1 MKIAMLTNNYRP
13 FVGGVPVSVE
23 RQAQELTRL
32 GHQVT
37 VVAPMYGDDEE
48 ARSRVLEQDERSPER
63 VVRYRTQKMKMPNGM
78 VYPSFRPEEVFAIFE
93 RETFDCIH
101 VHHPV
106 FAGIWA
112 LSLGKKY
119 DIPVIYTYHTRYE
132 DYLHYIP
139 FFREKEERRHIRNR
153 FTDWVKGS
161 VIPSYMKW
169 FCSQCDLVVAPSAG
183 MLQVIRRQ
191 GVSVPAAVMPTG
203 LDASFYRS
211 DDGRAE
217 EIREQYAKGR
227 KHLLVTVSRLEREKN
242 YGFLLR
248 GIAEIE
254 KRLGDDFHVLIIG
267 DGSQMGELK
276 VRASILGIR
285 DKVTFMGN
293 VPNAQVKDYL
303 NAADLFLFASRSET
317 QGIVLAEALAAGCPV
332 VAVHA
337 TGADDVVRN
346 GVNGFLTAE
355 DESVWAEKAAEA
367 LRPENLGRMREAA
380 RSDADNYR
388 ASRLAIYAEMLYN
401 QCVLRKGENGYERSE
416 DRGGHVAAAVR
427 KVS

>member
-37 VVAPMYGDDEE
+37 VIAPMYGDDEE
-48 ARSRVLEQDERSPER
+48 ERSRVLEQDERSPER

-78 VYPSFRPEEVFAIFE
+78 VYPSFRPEEVFGIFE

-183 MLQVIRRQ
+183 MLQVI
-191 GVSVPAAVMPTG
+191 
-203 LDASFYRS
+203 
-211 DDGRAE
+211 
-217 EIREQYAKGR
+217 
-227 KHLLVTVSRLEREKN
+227 
-242 YGFLLR
+242 
-248 GIAEIE
+248 
-254 KRLGDDFHVLIIG
+254 
-267 DGSQMGELK
+267 
-276 VRASILGIR
+276 
-285 DKVTFMGN
+285 
-293 VPNAQVKDYL
+293 
-303 NAADLFLFASRSET
+303 
-317 QGIVLAEALAAGCPV
+317 VLAEALAAGCPV

-355 DESVWAEKAAEA
+355 DEAVWAEKAVEA

>member
-37 VVAPMYGDDEE
+37 VIAPMYGDDEE
-48 ARSRVLEQDERSPER
+48 ERRRVLEQDERSPER

-78 VYPSFRPEEVFAIFE
+78 VYPSFRPEEVFGIFE

-183 MLQVIRRQ
+183 MLQVI
-191 GVSVPAAVMPTG
+191 
-203 LDASFYRS
+203 
-211 DDGRAE
+211 
-217 EIREQYAKGR
+217 
-227 KHLLVTVSRLEREKN
+227 
-242 YGFLLR
+242 
-248 GIAEIE
+248 
-254 KRLGDDFHVLIIG
+254 
-267 DGSQMGELK
+267 
-276 VRASILGIR
+276 
-285 DKVTFMGN
+285 
-293 VPNAQVKDYL
+293 
-303 NAADLFLFASRSET
+303 
-317 QGIVLAEALAAGCPV
+317 VLAEALAAGCPV

-355 DESVWAEKAAEA
+355 DEDAWAEKAAEA

>member
-37 VVAPMYGDDEE
+37 VIAPMYGDDEE
-48 ARSRVLEQDERSPER
+48 ERSRVLEQDERSPER

-78 VYPSFRPEEVFAIFE
+78 VYPSFRPEEVFGIFE

-183 MLQVIRRQ
+183 MLQDWMPLFTGAMPGGQRRSGNSTQ
-191 GVSVPAAVMPTG
+191 KAGNTFWSRYPDWSGRRITG
-203 LDASFYRS
+203 SFS
-211 DDGRAE
+211 A
-217 EIREQYAKGR
+217 
-227 KHLLVTVSRLEREKN
+227 
-242 YGFLLR
+242 
-248 GIAEIE
+248 
-254 KRLGDDFHVLIIG
+254 
-267 DGSQMGELK
+267 GSQ
-276 VRASILGIR
+276 
-285 DKVTFMGN
+285 
-293 VPNAQVKDYL
+293 
-303 NAADLFLFASRSET
+303 RS
-317 QGIVLAEALAAGCPV
+317 GSGWVMISMC
-332 VAVHA
+332 
-337 TGADDVVRN
+337 
-346 GVNGFLTAE
+346 
-355 DESVWAEKAAEA
+355 
-367 LRPENLGRMREAA
+367 
-380 RSDADNYR
+380 
-388 ASRLAIYAEMLYN
+388 
-401 QCVLRKGENGYERSE
+401 
-416 DRGGHVAAAVR
+416 
-427 KVS
+427 

>member
-37 VVAPMYGDDEE
+37 VIAPMYGDDEE
-48 ARSRVLEQDERSPER
+48 ERSRVLEQDERSPER

-78 VYPSFRPEEVFAIFE
+78 VYPSFRPEEVFGIFE
-93 RETFDCIH
+93 REMFDCIH

-183 MLQVIRRQ
+183 MLQ
-191 GVSVPAAVMPTG
+191 
-203 LDASFYRS
+203 
-211 DDGRAE
+211 
-217 EIREQYAKGR
+217 
-227 KHLLVTVSRLEREKN
+227 
-242 YGFLLR
+242 
-248 GIAEIE
+248 
-254 KRLGDDFHVLIIG
+254 
-267 DGSQMGELK
+267 
-276 VRASILGIR
+276 
-285 DKVTFMGN
+285 
-293 VPNAQVKDYL
+293 
-303 NAADLFLFASRSET
+303 
-317 QGIVLAEALAAGCPV
+317 GIVLAEALAAGCPV

-355 DESVWAEKAAEA
+355 DEAAWAEKAAEA

-380 RSDADNYR
+380 RSDADDYR

-401 QCVLRKGENGYERSE
+401 QCVLRKGENGYECSE

>member
-37 VVAPMYGDDEE
+37 VIAPMYGDDEE
-48 ARSRVLEQDERSPER
+48 ERSRVLEQDERSPER

-78 VYPSFRPEEVFAIFE
+78 VYPSFRPEEVFGIFE

-106 FAGIWA
+106 FAGMWA

-139 FFREKEERRHIRNR
+139 FFREKEERRHIGNR
-153 FTDWVKGS
+153 FIEWVKGS

-169 FCSQCDLVVAPSAG
+169 FC
-183 MLQVIRRQ
+183 
-191 GVSVPAAVMPTG
+191 
-203 LDASFYRS
+203 
-211 DDGRAE
+211 
-217 EIREQYAKGR
+217 
-227 KHLLVTVSRLEREKN
+227 
-242 YGFLLR
+242 
-248 GIAEIE
+248 
-254 KRLGDDFHVLIIG
+254 
-267 DGSQMGELK
+267 SQMGELK

-303 NAADLFLFASRSET
+303 NAADIFLFASRSET
-317 QGIVLAEALAAGCPV
+317 QGIVLVEALAAGCPV

-355 DESVWAEKAAEA
+355 DEDTWAEKAAEA

>member
-48 ARSRVLEQDERSPER
+48 ERSRVLEQDERSPER

-78 VYPSFRPEEVFAIFE
+78 VYPSFRPEEVFGIFE

-183 MLQVIRRQ
+183 MLQVI
-191 GVSVPAAVMPTG
+191 
-203 LDASFYRS
+203 
-211 DDGRAE
+211 
-217 EIREQYAKGR
+217 
-227 KHLLVTVSRLEREKN
+227 
-242 YGFLLR
+242 
-248 GIAEIE
+248 
-254 KRLGDDFHVLIIG
+254 
-267 DGSQMGELK
+267 
-276 VRASILGIR
+276 
-285 DKVTFMGN
+285 
-293 VPNAQVKDYL
+293 
-303 NAADLFLFASRSET
+303 
-317 QGIVLAEALAAGCPV
+317 VLAEALAAGCPV

-355 DESVWAEKAAEA
+355 DEDAWAEKAAEA

>member
-37 VVAPMYGDDEE
+37 VIAPMYGDDEE
-48 ARSRVLEQDERSPER
+48 ERSRVLEQDERSPER

-78 VYPSFRPEEVFAIFE
+78 VYPSFRPEEVFGIFE

-183 MLQVIRRQ
+183 MLQVI
-191 GVSVPAAVMPTG
+191 
-203 LDASFYRS
+203 
-211 DDGRAE
+211 
-217 EIREQYAKGR
+217 
-227 KHLLVTVSRLEREKN
+227 
-242 YGFLLR
+242 
-248 GIAEIE
+248 
-254 KRLGDDFHVLIIG
+254 
-267 DGSQMGELK
+267 
-276 VRASILGIR
+276 
-285 DKVTFMGN
+285 
-293 VPNAQVKDYL
+293 
-303 NAADLFLFASRSET
+303 
-317 QGIVLAEALAAGCPV
+317 VLAEALAAGCPV

-355 DESVWAEKAAEA
+355 DEDAWAEKAAEA

>member
-37 VVAPMYGDDEE
+37 VIAPMYGDDEE
-48 ARSRVLEQDERSPER
+48 ERSRVLEQDERSPER

-78 VYPSFRPEEVFAIFE
+78 VYPSFRPEEVFGIFE

-183 MLQVIRRQ
+183 MLQVIRCPHPLR
-191 GVSVPAAVMPTG
+191 SCRPDWMR
-203 LDASFYRS
+203 DA
-211 DDGRAE
+211 GRAE
-217 EIREQYAKGR
+217 EIRSTPPSGHGDWSLPSPR
-227 KHLLVTVSRLEREKN
+227 DRRDREA
-242 YGFLLR
+242 GC
-248 GIAEIE
+248 
-254 KRLGDDFHVLIIG
+254 HVLIIG
-267 DGSQMGELK
+267 GRMGELK
-276 VRASILGIR
+276 VRGSSGAILLWEVYPMLKRLSECG
-285 DKVTFMGN
+285 G
-293 VPNAQVKDYL
+293 PL
-303 NAADLFLFASRSET
+303 LFASRSD
-317 QGIVLAEALAAGCPV
+317 AG
-332 VAVHA
+332 
-337 TGADDVVRN
+337 D
-346 GVNGFLTAE
+346 
-355 DESVWAEKAAEA
+355 
-367 LRPENLGRMREAA
+367 RPGGSACRRMP
-380 RSDADNYR
+380 
-388 ASRLAIYAEMLYN
+388 
-401 QCVLRKGENGYERSE
+401 
-416 DRGGHVAAAVR
+416 
-427 KVS
+427 

>member
-1 MKIAMLTNNYRP
+1 M
-13 FVGGVPVSVE
+13 SVE

-48 ARSRVLEQDERSPER
+48 ERSRVLEQDERSPER

-78 VYPSFRPEEVFAIFE
+78 VYPSFRPGEVFALFE

-203 LDASFYRS
+203 LDAS
-211 DDGRAE
+211 
-217 EIREQYAKGR
+217 
-227 KHLLVTVSRLEREKN
+227 
-242 YGFLLR
+242 
-248 GIAEIE
+248 
-254 KRLGDDFHVLIIG
+254 
-267 DGSQMGELK
+267 
-276 VRASILGIR
+276 
-285 DKVTFMGN
+285 
-293 VPNAQVKDYL
+293 
-303 NAADLFLFASRSET
+303 
-317 QGIVLAEALAAGCPV
+317 
-332 VAVHA
+332 
-337 TGADDVVRN
+337 
-346 GVNGFLTAE
+346 
-355 DESVWAEKAAEA
+355 
-367 LRPENLGRMREAA
+367 
-380 RSDADNYR
+380 
-388 ASRLAIYAEMLYN
+388 
-401 QCVLRKGENGYERSE
+401 
-416 DRGGHVAAAVR
+416 
-427 KVS
+427 

>member
-1 MKIAMLTNNYRP
+1 MEKKEKIILTGDRP
-13 FVGGVPVSVE
+13 TGQLHVGHYVGSLRRRVE
-23 RQAQELTRL
+23 LQNSGEYDKIFIMIADAQALTDNADNPEKVRQNIIE
-32 GHQVT
+32 
-37 VVAPMYGDDEE
+37 VA
-48 ARSRVLEQDERSPER
+48 L
-63 VVRYRTQKMKMPNGM
+63 
-78 VYPSFRPEEVFAIFE
+78 
-93 RETFDCIH
+93 
-101 VHHPV
+101 
-106 FAGIWA
+106 
-112 LSLGKKY
+112 
-119 DIPVIYTYHTRYE
+119 
-132 DYLHYIP
+132 DYLA
-139 FFREKEERRHIRNR
+139 
-153 FTDWVKGS
+153 
-161 VIPSYMKW
+161 
-169 FCSQCDLVVAPSAG
+169 C
-183 MLQVIRRQ
+183 
-191 GVSVPAAVMPTG
+191 G
-203 LDASFYRS
+203 LDPEKSTLLIQSQIPELCELSFY
-211 DDGRAE
+211 
-217 EIREQYAKGR
+217 YMN
-227 KHLLVTVSRLEREKN
+227 LVTVSRLEREKN

-254 KRLGDDFHVLIIG
+254 KRLGDDFHVLILG

-355 DESVWAEKAAEA
+355 DEDAWAEKAAEA

>member
-37 VVAPMYGDDEE
+37 VIAPMYGDDEE
-48 ARSRVLEQDERSPER
+48 ERSRVLEQDERSPER

-78 VYPSFRPEEVFAIFE
+78 VYPSFRPGEVFALFE

-101 VHHPV
+101 VHHPI

-183 MLQVIRRQ
+183 MLQVI
-191 GVSVPAAVMPTG
+191 
-203 LDASFYRS
+203 
-211 DDGRAE
+211 
-217 EIREQYAKGR
+217 
-227 KHLLVTVSRLEREKN
+227 
-242 YGFLLR
+242 
-248 GIAEIE
+248 
-254 KRLGDDFHVLIIG
+254 
-267 DGSQMGELK
+267 
-276 VRASILGIR
+276 
-285 DKVTFMGN
+285 
-293 VPNAQVKDYL
+293 
-303 NAADLFLFASRSET
+303 
-317 QGIVLAEALAAGCPV
+317 VLAEALAAGCPV

-355 DESVWAEKAAEA
+355 DEDAWAEKAAEA